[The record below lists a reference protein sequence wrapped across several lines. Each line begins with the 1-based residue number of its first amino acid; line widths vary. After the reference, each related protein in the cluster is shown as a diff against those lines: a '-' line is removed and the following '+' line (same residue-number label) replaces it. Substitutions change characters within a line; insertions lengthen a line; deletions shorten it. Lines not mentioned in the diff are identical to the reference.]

1 MGDGICEIAIDGLP
15 PVARQAPPRIDPVNQ
30 LDEDGQMVAIPE
42 EAYTIKRW
50 QVFCIIFVI
59 LGAFGGVVYFIV
71 LPIKSYKPPSVLKP
85 EPGDPSRPF
94 TDPTPEIHKEKPW
107 EQQRLPNYLQ
117 PYEYRLTLRL
127 DVTKATYSGSIVINL
142 RCYHPTEYIILDIQ
156 DVHISDNLVSVIDLS
171 TGRIQ
176 PVSDTFQVSDR
187 RTRYIISV
195 AEKLRVGSI
204 YRANITT
211 FTGRVNAE
219 PPGLYTARHR
229 TRRSGDR
236 RMVVSGLKPT
246 GARHV
251 FPCMDDPAMKAT
263 FDVIIEHPSDQIAL
277 TSSPSESTTTL
288 ANGWIRETFY
298 RTSKLSTHLL
308 GFALFEGLTELERYS
323 SRGQV
328 VRVWSPFD
336 PNTSPAAEV
345 ALNTTLDAISNMKDL
360 LGLDYLLQKTDV
372 LPVPGQIVPYDVYSG
387 LLMVRDTLLF
397 CDVDDSSIRDQLQC
411 AMALNHAVAHYWFG
425 ITVTAAWWSDLWV
438 TEALSTEL
446 AYESLACHFP
456 ELSMEPI
463 QLVES
468 VLPAFLY
475 DGHSETRSLNSE
487 AWTDE
492 ILDGSQK
499 IVMSGKGLTILK
511 MVRSIVYDSSYM
523 RAKKTI
529 LASYDTINTSQLWNT
544 LSQATDSFV
553 NVSVVMNNWVSN
565 AGYPYVTLRQTVEN
579 NGARRLYIIQ
589 DAFSYFLAS
598 KSTLHWNIP
607 VAYKTR
613 DQSDARVLW
622 LNVSIENIY
631 DDSSKGEWVLG
642 KADSN
647 GFYRVN
653 YGPGN
658 WKLLADQ
665 LLTNH
670 TVFDV
675 STRASLIDDAF
686 NLARASRLLIPT
698 ALDLTRYL
706 DKEDD
711 YVPWKAALR
720 ALHYLLTVMSKSPS
734 YNSLKAYI
742 SSKVVVAMRRYKI
755 QEDVIRRRLLHS
767 ELFEAACRYGD
778 ANATKIATVLFQKWR
793 TRRQRIDPDIRQS
806 VLQQGIASG
815 GQGEWNFVWRKYNSS
830 STTSPQNRE
839 LFLTVLASSQQDFIL
854 YRYLGWIKDGFNIR
868 REDVPLVFQS
878 MADTVAGRELAWK
891 FVYGNWRELQQ
902 RFADT
907 PSIQEEILRSVSS
920 QMTSEYELQQLRQLK
935 ELIDIPRLRRI
946 LERAEEQTDLHIQWL
961 AGNEKYVSDWLDKTD
976 V

>member
-1 MGDGICEIAIDGLP
+1 MT
-15 PVARQAPPRIDPVNQ
+15 V
-30 LDEDGQMVAIPE
+30 
-42 EAYTIKRW
+42 
-50 QVFCIIFVI
+50 
-59 LGAFGGVVYFIV
+59 
-71 LPIKSYKPPSVLKP
+71 SVLLFHGGCALMWLLSPKL
-85 EPGDPSRPF
+85 EAHSRPHVVHWWSAVW
-94 TDPTPEIHKEKPW
+94 TAVAAALW
-107 EQQRLPNYLQ
+107 RLALAAFS
-117 PYEYRLTLRL
+117 RCLRSSS
-127 DVTKATYSGSIVINL
+127 K
-142 RCYHPTEYIILDIQ
+142 
-156 DVHISDNLVSVIDLS
+156 
-171 TGRIQ
+171 
-176 PVSDTFQVSDR
+176 
-187 RTRYIISV
+187 
-195 AEKLRVGSI
+195 
-204 YRANITT
+204 
-211 FTGRVNAE
+211 
-219 PPGLYTARHR
+219 
-229 TRRSGDR
+229 
-236 RMVVSGLKPT
+236 RMIVSGLKPT

-288 ANGWIRETFY
+288 SNGWIKETFY

-336 PNTSPAAEV
+336 PTSSPAAEV
-345 ALNTTLDAISNMKDL
+345 ALNTTLDAISNIKDL

-425 ITVTAAWWSDLWV
+425 ISVTAAWWSDLWV

-475 DGHSETRSLNSE
+475 DGHSETRSLSSE
-487 AWTDE
+487 AWTE
-492 ILDGSQK
+492 TMDGSQK

-529 LASYDTINTSQLWNT
+529 LASYGTINTSQLWDT

-553 NVSVVMNNWVSN
+553 NVSLVMNNWVTN
-565 AGYPYVTLRQTVEN
+565 AGYPYVTLRQTVED
-579 NGARRLYIIQ
+579 NGARRIYIIQ
-589 DAFSYFLAS
+589 EPFSYFLS
-598 KSTLHWNIP
+598 SRSSLHWNIP
-607 VAYKTR
+607 VAYKTK

-622 LNVSIENIY
+622 LNDSVKNIS
-631 DDSSKGEWVLG
+631 DDSPQGEWVLG
-642 KADSN
+642 KVDSN

-658 WKLLADQ
+658 WKLLSDQ

-698 ALDLTRYL
+698 AMDLTRYL

-720 ALHYLLTVMSKSPS
+720 ALHYLLTVMSKSRS

-742 SSKVVVAMRRYKI
+742 SNKVVVAMRRYKI

-778 ANATKIATVLFQKWR
+778 TNATKIATELFKKWR
-793 TRRQRIDPDIRQS
+793 SRRQ
-806 VLQQGIASG
+806 
-815 GQGEWNFVWRKYNSS
+815 
-830 STTSPQNRE
+830 
-839 LFLTVLASSQQDFIL
+839 
-854 YRYLGWIKDGFNIR
+854 RYLGWTKDGFNIR
-868 REDVPLVFQS
+868 REDVPLVFRS
-878 MADTVAGRELAWK
+878 MADTLAGRELAWK
-891 FVYGNWRELQQ
+891 FVFGNWRELQQ

-907 PSIQEEILRSVSS
+907 PSIQEEILRAVSS
-920 QMTSEYELQQLRQLK
+920 GMTSGYELKQLRQLK

-946 LERAEEQTDLHIQWL
+946 LERAEAQTDLHIKWL
-961 AGNEKYVSDWLDKTD
+961 TENEKYVTDWLNESD

>member
-1 MGDGICEIAIDGLP
+1 MEEGLCHDRHLSSEGQGRP
-15 PVARQAPPRIDPVNQ
+15 CSRGVARSS
-30 LDEDGQMVAIPE
+30 
-42 EAYTIKRW
+42 
-50 QVFCIIFVI
+50 C
-59 LGAFGGVVYFIV
+59 LGLLSGVV
-71 LPIKSYKPPSVLKP
+71 
-85 EPGDPSRPF
+85 G
-94 TDPTPEIHKEKPW
+94 
-107 EQQRLPNYLQ
+107 
-117 PYEYRLTLRL
+117 
-127 DVTKATYSGSIVINL
+127 
-142 RCYHPTEYIILDIQ
+142 
-156 DVHISDNLVSVIDLS
+156 
-171 TGRIQ
+171 
-176 PVSDTFQVSDR
+176 
-187 RTRYIISV
+187 
-195 AEKLRVGSI
+195 
-204 YRANITT
+204 
-211 FTGRVNAE
+211 
-219 PPGLYTARHR
+219 
-229 TRRSGDR
+229 R

-387 LLMVRDTLLF
+387 LLM
-397 CDVDDSSIRDQLQC
+397 
-411 AMALNHAVAHYWFG
+411 
-425 ITVTAAWWSDLWV
+425 
-438 TEALSTEL
+438 
-446 AYESLACHFP
+446 
-456 ELSMEPI
+456 
-463 QLVES
+463 
-468 VLPAFLY
+468 
-475 DGHSETRSLNSE
+475 
-487 AWTDE
+487 
-492 ILDGSQK
+492 
-499 IVMSGKGLTILK
+499 
-511 MVRSIVYDSSYM
+511 
-523 RAKKTI
+523 
-529 LASYDTINTSQLWNT
+529 
-544 LSQATDSFV
+544 ATDSFV

-579 NGARRLYIIQ
+579 N
-589 DAFSYFLAS
+589 
-598 KSTLHWNIP
+598 
-607 VAYKTR
+607 
-613 DQSDARVLW
+613 
-622 LNVSIENIY
+622 ENIS

-734 YNSLKAYI
+734 YNSLK
-742 SSKVVVAMRRYKI
+742 
-755 QEDVIRRRLLHS
+755 
-767 ELFEAACRYGD
+767 
-778 ANATKIATVLFQKWR
+778 
-793 TRRQRIDPDIRQS
+793 S

-815 GQGEWNFVWRKYNSS
+815 SQGEWNFVWRKYNSS
-830 STTSPQNRE
+830 STTSPQNHCFFNPTDSSIVLSIYDPGTLPVYHTIVPGRAWQTPSLDGNLPGNSFME
-839 LFLTVLASSQQDFIL
+839 TGVNYNKGTLTMFVTLTVIDIFL
-854 YRYLGWIKDGFNIR
+854 
-868 REDVPLVFQS
+868 
-878 MADTVAGRELAWK
+878 
-891 FVYGNWRELQQ
+891 
-902 RFADT
+902 
-907 PSIQEEILRSVSS
+907 
-920 QMTSEYELQQLRQLK
+920 QLRQLK

>member
-1 MGDGICEIAIDGLP
+1 MGDGVCEIAIDGLP
-15 PVARQAPPRIDPVNQ
+15 SVARQAPPRIDPVNQ

-42 EAYTIKRW
+42 EPYSIKRW

-85 EPGDPSRPF
+85 KPGDPSRPF
-94 TDPTPEIHKEKPW
+94 TDATPEIPKEYPW
-107 EQQRLPNYLQ
+107 EQQRIPNDLQ

-127 DVTKATYSGSIVINL
+127 DVTKHVYSGSLVINL

-156 DVHISDNLVSVIDLS
+156 DVRISDNLVSVIDLS
-171 TGRIQ
+171 TGKIQ
-176 PVSDTFQVSDR
+176 PVADTFQVSDR

-195 AEKLRVGSI
+195 ADKLRVGSI

-211 FTGRVNAE
+211 FTGRVTAE
-219 PPGLYTARHR
+219 PPGLYTAMHR
-229 TRRSGDR
+229 ARRGRDR
-236 RMVVSGLKPT
+236 RMIVSGLKPT

-263 FDVIIEHPSDQIAL
+263 FDVIIEHPSDQTAL

-288 ANGWIRETFY
+288 PNGWVRETFY

-308 GFALFEGLTELERYS
+308 GFALFEGMTELERFS

-328 VRVWSPFD
+328 VRVWSAFD
-336 PNTSPAAEV
+336 PTSSPAAEV
-345 ALNTTLDAISNMKDL
+345 ALNTTLDAISNIKDL

-425 ITVTAAWWSDLWV
+425 ISVTAAWWSDLWV

-456 ELSMEPI
+456 ELSMDPI

-487 AWTDE
+487 AWTDT
-492 ILDGSQK
+492 LDGSEK

-529 LASYDTINTSQLWNT
+529 LASYGTINTSQLWDT

-553 NVSVVMNNWVSN
+553 NVSLVMNNWVSN
-565 AGYPYVTLRQTVEN
+565 AGYPYVTLRQTVED
-579 NGARRLYIIQ
+579 NGARRIYIIQ
-589 DAFSYFLAS
+589 EPFSYFLTS
-598 KSTLHWNIP
+598 RSTLHWNIP
-607 VAYKTR
+607 VAYKTKE
-613 DQSDARVLW
+613 QSDARVLW
-622 LNVSIENIY
+622 LNDSVKNIS
-631 DDSSKGEWVLG
+631 DDSPMGEWVLG
-642 KADSN
+642 KVDSN

-658 WKLLADQ
+658 WKLLSDQ

-720 ALHYLLTVMSKSPS
+720 ALHYLLTVLSKSQS

-742 SSKVVVAMRRYKI
+742 SNKVVVAMRRYKI
-755 QEDVIRRRLLHS
+755 QEDVIRRRLLYS

-778 ANATKIATVLFQKWR
+778 TNARKTAIELFRKWR
-793 TRRQRIDPDIRQS
+793 TRRQRIDPDIRKS
-806 VLQQGIASG
+806 VLQEGIASG
-815 GQGEWNFVWRKYNSS
+815 GQSEWNFVWRKYNSS
-830 STTSPQNRE
+830 STTSPQDRQ
-839 LFLTVLASSQQDFIL
+839 LFLTVLASSQQDYIL
-854 YRYLGWIKDGFNIR
+854 YRYLGWTKDGFNIR
-868 REDVPLVFQS
+868 REDVPLVFRS

-891 FVYGNWRELQQ
+891 FVFGNWRELQQ

-920 QMTSEYELQQLRQLK
+920 QMTSGYELKQLRQLK

-946 LERAEEQTDLHIQWL
+946 LERAEEQTDLHIRWL
-961 AGNEKYVSDWLDKTD
+961 AGNEKYVSDWLGETD

>member
-456 ELSMEPI
+456 ELSM
-463 QLVES
+463 
-468 VLPAFLY
+468 
-475 DGHSETRSLNSE
+475 
-487 AWTDE
+487 
-492 ILDGSQK
+492 
-499 IVMSGKGLTILK
+499 
-511 MVRSIVYDSSYM
+511 
-523 RAKKTI
+523 TI
-529 LASYDTINTSQLWNT
+529 LASYDTINTSQLWST

-622 LNVSIENIY
+622 LNVSIENIS

-670 TVFDV
+670 TV
-675 STRASLIDDAF
+675 I
-686 NLARASRLLIPT
+686 
-698 ALDLTRYL
+698 
-706 DKEDD
+706 
-711 YVPWKAALR
+711 
-720 ALHYLLTVMSKSPS
+720 
-734 YNSLKAYI
+734 
-742 SSKVVVAMRRYKI
+742 
-755 QEDVIRRRLLHS
+755 
-767 ELFEAACRYGD
+767 
-778 ANATKIATVLFQKWR
+778 
-793 TRRQRIDPDIRQS
+793 
-806 VLQQGIASG
+806 
-815 GQGEWNFVWRKYNSS
+815 
-830 STTSPQNRE
+830 
-839 LFLTVLASSQQDFIL
+839 
-854 YRYLGWIKDGFNIR
+854 
-868 REDVPLVFQS
+868 
-878 MADTVAGRELAWK
+878 
-891 FVYGNWRELQQ
+891 
-902 RFADT
+902 
-907 PSIQEEILRSVSS
+907 
-920 QMTSEYELQQLRQLK
+920 
-935 ELIDIPRLRRI
+935 
-946 LERAEEQTDLHIQWL
+946 
-961 AGNEKYVSDWLDKTD
+961 
-976 V
+976 